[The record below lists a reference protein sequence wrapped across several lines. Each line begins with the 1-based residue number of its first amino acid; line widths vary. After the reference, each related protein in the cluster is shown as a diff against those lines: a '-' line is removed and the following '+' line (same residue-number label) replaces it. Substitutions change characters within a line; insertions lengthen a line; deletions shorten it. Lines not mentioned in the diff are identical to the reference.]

1 MSFLA
6 ALRVQQSQVQSQ
18 APSQTEQPLKLFY
31 QLSLEHN
38 TLPTTAQQ
46 RPILQLQLKVGLRPN
61 SPEAKPYSPQTSHL
75 TLPPP
80 FIHDTDKAVLRY
92 LLSTPLSHG
101 WPVID
106 TEFIHALLNT
116 ERVIFQPLNGS
127 PQKVG
132 LSATHQN
139 ILFWQSL
146 SNGQQQLAAQSS
158 AKQSLFTTGDALAA
172 VSLIAHNTT
181 ELTLVIHTFCINNQ
195 ALSPAQVALL
205 QQALTPHNYTLSPA
219 DIPDFLMRY
228 QQPFSALNIP
238 LPTAVPSQPL
248 TAQVRGAVRCTQHQG
263 LDTLALEFVYITE
276 HYCTWFN
283 ADTTEQRHSIIF
295 NDVLYHINRNLALE
309 APFSARFKKAIK
321 PFTYNKTTNTYSQ
334 TQDTL
339 WQTFFIHEKLKLEK
353 EGFFFRINHNFTK
366 HFIQADHFL
375 SELKQKSDGSI
386 QVDLFLELANTQ
398 KDKPTKINL
407 LTLLDQIHQYN
418 LGLQHGDITLVLED
432 GRLLLMPAAHVTKLT
447 EEFGDV
453 MFAGRTNL
461 TFNPNQASR
470 VAQLAA
476 SLPKHSTWQGD
487 TQILEHSQLLQQAPK
502 VIQQADCRVNAAL
515 RPYQWLGVNWIQHLK
530 ECGVNG
536 LLADDMG
543 LGKTIQT
550 ISHLSLERAKNP
562 QAQPAL
568 VVVPT
573 SLLHNW
579 LNECHKFA
587 PHLKVLI
594 YHGNQRRAKLS
605 KSIEANNTP
614 HIILTS
620 YQLIINDSD
629 YFESALFSWLVLD
642 EAQNIKN
649 PRTKIHIAIKNVQA
663 EHKLC
668 LSGTPVENNLQELWA
683 LMNFLMPLCLGS
695 LNDFKFHF
703 QKPIEQEGN
712 HKKLAQLLKRI
723 EPFILRRTKSIVTK
737 DLPEK
742 TEILQTIDLGEA
754 QYSFYESIKN
764 DTWQALQQSL
774 EGTENP
780 GEQQLF
786 VLSAL
791 LKLRQA
797 CCDPALLGEKSTPSA
812 KRQHCIHMA
821 TELATEGRALLIFS
835 QFTSML
841 DILASDLKAA
851 GISYGLLT
859 GKTQNR
865 QALVEQFQAGAFP
878 VFLISLKAGGVGLN
892 LTRADTVIH
901 YDPWWN
907 SAAQQQATDRAHRI
921 GQKNAVFVYKLIA
934 KDTIEEKIAALQAR
948 KAELGQTINQQA
960 QQTGANFSMKLEELL
975 SLWIDEDAAC

>member
-6 ALRVQQSQVQSQ
+6 ALRVQQ
-18 APSQTEQPLKLFY
+18 PKTEQPLKLFY
-31 QLSLEHN
+31 QLSIKHSAQ
-38 TLPTTAQQ
+38 TDTISRPT
-46 RPILQLQLKVGLRPN
+46 LQLRLIVGSQAN
-61 SPEAKPYSPQTSHL
+61 SPDAKLYSPQASHL

-80 FIHDTDKAVLRY
+80 FISDTDKSVLHR
-92 LLSTPLSHG
+92 LLSAPLTNG
-101 WPVID
+101 WPMID
-106 TEFIHALLNT
+106 AHFIHGLFAT
-116 ERVIFQPLNGS
+116 QRVIFQTVAGAT
-127 PQKVG
+127 QKVVLG
-132 LSATHQN
+132 TTHTNALS
-139 ILFWQSL
+139 WQRL
-146 SNGQQQLAAQSS
+146 SHGQQQLAPQN
-158 AKQSLFTTGDALAA
+158 SLSQLLLTTGHPFAA
-172 VSLIAHNTT
+172 VSLTAHHKT
-181 ELTLVIHTFCINNQ
+181 ELALCVHDFCINNQ
-195 ALSPAQVALL
+195 VLSAPQIALL
-205 QQALTPHNYTLSPA
+205 QQALQPCHYTLSPA
-219 DIPDFLMRY
+219 DIPSFLAQY
-228 QQPFSALNIP
+228 QPSFEALHIP
-238 LPTAVPSQPL
+238 LPSKINSTPL
-248 TAQVRGAVRCTQHQG
+248 TAQVRGAVNCTQHQG
-263 LDTLALEFVYITE
+263 LDTLALELVYITE
-276 HYCTWFN
+276 YYCTWFN
-283 ADTTEQRHSIIF
+283 SSANEQNHSFLF
-295 NDVLYHINRNLALE
+295 NDTLYRISRNLELE
-309 APFSARFKKAIK
+309 APFSARFNKAVK
-321 PFTYNKTTNTYSQ
+321 PFTPNKACNTYSQ
-334 TQDTL
+334 TKDTL
-339 WQTFFIHEKLKLEK
+339 WQDFFIHEKPQLEK
-353 EGFFFRINHNFTK
+353 DGFFFRINHTFTK
-366 HFIQADHFL
+366 HFIQVDHFL
-375 SELKQKSDGSI
+375 SELKQKNDGSI
-386 QVDLFLELANTQ
+386 QVDLFLELADTLE
-398 KDKPTKINL
+398 DKPTKINL
-407 LTLLDQIHQYN
+407 LSLLDQIHQYN
-418 LGLQHGDITLVLED
+418 LGLQNGDITLALED
-432 GRLLLMPAAHVTKLT
+432 GRLLLMPAKHVTKLT

-453 MFAGRTNL
+453 MFAGRAGL
-461 TFNPNQASR
+461 TFNPNQTSR
-470 VAQLAA
+470 LAQLAA
-476 SLPKHSTWQGD
+476 SLPEHSAWQGD
-487 TQILEHSQLLQQAPK
+487 TQVLKHSQLLQQAPT
-502 VIQQADCRVNAAL
+502 VIQQVDCGINATL

-530 ECGVNG
+530 NCGVNG

-594 YHGNQRRAKLS
+594 YHGSQRRDKLN
-605 KSIEANNTP
+605 KSITANNAP

-629 YFESALFSWLVLD
+629 YFERALFSWLVLD

-668 LSGTPVENNLQELWA
+668 LSGTPIENNLQELWA

-695 LNDFKFHF
+695 LNDFKFNF

-712 HKKLAQLLKRI
+712 NKKLAQLLKRI
-723 EPFILRRTKSIVTK
+723 EPFILRRTKALVAK
-737 DLPEK
+737 DLPKK
-742 TEILQTIDLGEA
+742 TEILQTIDLSEA
-754 QYSFYESIKN
+754 QYSFYESIKH
-764 DTWQALQQSL
+764 DTWQAVQQSL
-774 EGTENP
+774 DRTDNP

-791 LKLRQA
+791 LKLRQV
-797 CCDPALLGEKSTPSA
+797 CCDPALLGETSIPSA
-812 KRQHCIHMA
+812 KRQHCMQMA
-821 TELATEGRALLIFS
+821 TELAAEGRAMLIFS
-835 QFTSML
+835 QFTTML

-865 QALVEQFQAGAFP
+865 QTLVDQFQAGAFP

-934 KDTIEEKIAALQAR
+934 KDTIEEKIAALQVR

-960 QQTGANFSMKLEELL
+960 QQTGANFSVKLEELL
-975 SLWIDEDAAC
+975 SLWVDEESAL